1 MADRRNDRE
10 NGPRGSRRPANPRG
24 ARPRA
29 AAAGRPTGRSAPG
42 ATAPRE
48 NGKAKPKLTGR
59 AAILLVVLTVLAVSY
74 ASSMRAWM
82 QQREHIADLRAQIDK
97 SESQISKLER
107 EKRRLDDDAYVV
119 QQARERFNY
128 VFPGEKSYRVL
139 DENGDPVDLAAP
151 LPDAPTPEAEVP
163 PAWWDTAWQ
172 SVQLAG
178 NPPTDEEAP
187 AEKLEAPKQ

>member
-10 NGPRGSRRPANPRG
+10 NGPRGSRRPADPRG

-29 AAAGRPTGRSAPG
+29 GAAGRPAARSTPTSAAG
-42 ATAPRE
+42 

-59 AAILLVVLTVLAVSY
+59 AAILMVVLTVLAVSY

-82 QQREHIADLRAQIDK
+82 QQREHIADLRAQIEK
-97 SESQISKLER
+97 SESQISQLER

-139 DENGDPVDLAAP
+139 DENGEPVDLAAP
-151 LPDAPTPEAEVP
+151 LPDAPDPEPEVP
-163 PAWWDTAWQ
+163 PAWWDTAWE

-178 NPPTDEEAP
+178 NPPTDQEAP